1 MKIDAIVVG
10 VELDGQVA
18 ALRLLERGHSVR
30 IFARGAGSLHYAPG
44 GVHLLGFGPGGEGD
58 PIDAPLEGM
67 AALDDRHPYRLVGES
82 GVRQALDWF
91 FATSQDLGQRFTRNG
106 RNTIT
111 LTAIGLGLPTYA
123 PLSHQAS
130 REALSGAKVA
140 VVRFCGHHDFLAG
153 LIVAELRKLGVSV
166 TPVDLD
172 PPEGRCET
180 VPLARAFDQLPD
192 PSEFFREFAG
202 HLAPGTELVL
212 FPALLGLEGHARI
225 MDAAAAFDFACLEVP
240 TLPPSVPGL
249 RLART
254 LERQLRRGGAMI
266 HHGARV
272 TGDRNPDGHVTLVRD
287 ERGRPFEASVF
298 ILASGGVLMGGL
310 EVDSYGR
317 IEESV
322 FGLDVAQTGP
332 LDFDQVDQTL
342 DALHRTGVETDEHF
356 RPRREGCSAHD
367 NLFVTG
373 STLGH
378 WNPMQEGSAEGVS
391 IVTGWAAA
399 EAAHAYLEGR

>member
-1 MKIDAIVVG
+1 MKTDAIVVG
-10 VELDGQVA
+10 AELDGQVA

-44 GVHLLGFGPGGEGD
+44 GVHLLGFGPEGEGD

-67 AALDDRHPYRLVGES
+67 AALNDRHPYRLVGES

-91 FATSQDLGQRFTRNG
+91 FTTSQELGQRFTRNG

-111 LTAIGLGLPTYA
+111 LTPIGLGLPTYA

-140 VVRFCGHHDFLAG
+140 VVRFRGHRDFPAG

-166 TPVDLD
+166 TPVELD
-172 PPEGRCET
+172 PPEGQCET
-180 VPLARAFDQLPD
+180 VALARAFDRLPD
-192 PSEFFREFAG
+192 PSEFFHTVTG

-225 MDAAAAFDFACLEVP
+225 MDAAATFDFVCLEVP
-240 TLPPSVPGL
+240 TLPPSVPGV
-249 RLART
+249 RLAHT

-266 HHGARV
+266 HNGARV
-272 TGDRNPDGHVTLVRD
+272 TGDRNPDGRVTLVRD

-298 ILASGGVLMGGL
+298 MLASGGVLMGGL

-332 LDFDQVDQTL
+332 LEVDQVDQTL
-342 DALHRTGVETDEHF
+342 DALHRTGVETDERF
-356 RPRREGCSAHD
+356 RPRLEGCSVHD

-373 STLGH
+373 GTLAH

-391 IVTGWAAA
+391 IITGWAAA

>member
-1 MKIDAIVVG
+1 MKTDAIVVG
-10 VELDGQVA
+10 AELDGEVA

-44 GVHLLGFGPGGEGD
+44 GVHLLGFGPESEGD
-58 PIDAPLEGM
+58 TIDAPLEGM
-67 AALDDRHPYRLVGES
+67 AALNDRHPYRLVGES

-91 FATSQDLGQRFTRNG
+91 FATSQKLGQRFTRNG

-111 LTAIGLGLPTYA
+111 LTPIGLGLPTYA

-130 REALSGAKVA
+130 REALSEAKVA
-140 VVRFCGHHDFLAG
+140 VVRFRGHRDFPAG

-166 TPVDLD
+166 TLVDLD
-172 PPEGRCET
+172 SPEGQCET
-180 VPLARAFDQLPD
+180 VPLARAFDRLPD
-192 PSEFFREFAG
+192 PSEFFHTVAG

-225 MDAAAAFDFACLEVP
+225 LDAAATFDFVCLEVP
-240 TLPPSVPGL
+240 TLPPSVPGV
-249 RLART
+249 RLAHT
-254 LERQLRRGGAMI
+254 LERQLRREGAMI
-266 HHGARV
+266 HNGARV
-272 TGDRNPDGHVTLVRD
+272 TGDCNPDGRVTLVRD

-298 ILASGGVLMGGL
+298 MLASGGVLMGGL

-317 IEESV
+317 IEEPV
-322 FGLDVAQTGP
+322 FGLDVAQTDP
-332 LDFDQVDQTL
+332 LEFDQVDQTL

-378 WNPMQEGSAEGVS
+378 WNPMREGSAEGVS

>member
-1 MKIDAIVVG
+1 MKTDAIVVG
-10 VELDGQVA
+10 AELDGQVA

-44 GVHLLGFGPGGEGD
+44 GVHLLGFGPEGEGD
-58 PIDAPLEGM
+58 PIDAPLEAM
-67 AALDDRHPYRLVGES
+67 AALNDRHPYRLVGDS

-91 FATSQDLGQRFTRNG
+91 FATSRELGQRFTRNG

-111 LTAIGLGLPTYA
+111 LTPVGLGLPTYA

-140 VVRFCGHHDFLAG
+140 VVRFRGHRDFPAG

-166 TPVDLD
+166 TPVELD
-172 PPEGRCET
+172 PPEGQCET
-180 VPLARAFDQLPD
+180 AALAGAFDRLPD
-192 PSEFFREFAG
+192 PSEFFHEVAG
-202 HLAPGTELVL
+202 DLAPGTELVL
-212 FPALLGLEGHARI
+212 FPALLGLQGHARI

-249 RLART
+249 RLAGT

-272 TGDRNPDGHVTLVRD
+272 TGDRNPDGHVALVRD

-317 IEESV
+317 IEEPV
-322 FGLDVAQTGP
+322 FGLDVDQTGP
-332 LDFDQVDQTL
+332 LEFARVDQTL

-373 STLGH
+373 GTLGH

-399 EAAHAYLEGR
+399 EAAQAYLEVR

>member
-1 MKIDAIVVG
+1 MNTDAIVVG
-10 VELDGQVA
+10 AELDGEVA

-44 GVHLLGFGPGGEGD
+44 GVHLLGFGPESEGD

-67 AALDDRHPYRLVGES
+67 AALNDRHPYRLVGES

-91 FATSQDLGQRFTRNG
+91 FATSQKLGQRFTRNG

-111 LTAIGLGLPTYA
+111 LTPTGLGLPTYA

-130 REALSGAKVA
+130 REALSEAKVA
-140 VVRFCGHHDFLAG
+140 VVRFRGHRDFPAG
-153 LIVAELRKLGVSV
+153 LIVAELRKLGASV
-166 TPVDLD
+166 TLVDLD
-172 PPEGRCET
+172 SPKGQCET
-180 VPLARAFDQLPD
+180 VPLARAFDRLPD
-192 PSEFFREFAG
+192 PSEFFHTVAG
-202 HLAPGTELVL
+202 YLAPGTELVL
-212 FPALLGLEGHARI
+212 FPALLGLERHARI
-225 MDAAAAFDFACLEVP
+225 MDATAAFDFACLEVP
-240 TLPPSVPGL
+240 TLPPSVPGM
-249 RLART
+249 RLGST
-254 LERQLRRGGAMI
+254 LERQLHRGGAMI

-272 TGDRNPDGHVTLVRD
+272 TGDRDLDSRVTLVRD
-287 ERGRPFEASVF
+287 EQGRLFEASVF

-317 IEESV
+317 IKEPV
-322 FGLDVAQTGP
+322 FALDVAQTGP
-332 LDFDQVDQTL
+332 LDVDQVDKTL

-399 EAAHAYLEGR
+399 EAAHAYLEDR